1 MLPSDVIELFN
12 SRGEVVQMF
21 KQPKKYKDKVVIDK
35 KEKALFSDS
44 EEEAARMIIGGIVNG
59 TPRLDKVIDE
69 ALNGNTW
76 YDSGK
81 KSESSTKDFY
91 ENNWQQMPIKSQAS
105 TSGWH
110 QPPLK
115 YSNQW

>member
-44 EEEAARMIIGGIVNG
+44 EEEAAMLIIGGIVNG
-59 TPRLDKVIDE
+59 TPRLDKVIKE
-69 ALNGNTW
+69 ALNGDLW

-81 KSESSTKDFY
+81 KQESASKSSKDLY
-91 ENNWQQMPIKSQAS
+91 ENNWQQVPIKSQASTS

-110 QPPLK
+110 QPPL
-115 YSNQW
+115 